1 MITYEELIRLES
13 FEDRLE
19 ALILNDYNYNSPRGL
34 MQAFYRSHAW
44 LGTRKTII
52 SRDLGCDL
60 GVIGLIISGKI
71 IVHHID
77 PITPEDFYS
86 NHPKL
91 LDPSNLICV
100 SVETHNIIHY
110 GQPPERYEERQP
122 NDTIFWERLS

>member
-1 MITYEELIRLES
+1 MITYEELVRLES

-19 ALILNDYNYNSPRGL
+19 ALILNDYNYNSPRDL

-44 LGTRKTII
+44 LATRKTVI

-77 PITPEDFYS
+77 PITPDDFYN

-91 LDPSNLICV
+91 LDPNNLICV